1 MKFSVFPI
9 AAGLAATAFVGFAA
23 AQSGLV
29 GRATDLPKIT
39 LSSGMPLADAPY
51 DVEAGVYY
59 EIVIES
65 DGSQELALSGGEFFR
80 NVWVDEVVVNG
91 IEVRPMG
98 LHSLEFDDPGEASMS
113 FIFIK
118 PGTYELRIPGT
129 TSENQAAIFNVKG

>member
-1 MKFSVFPI
+1 MIAKKIVL
-9 AAGLAATAFVGFAA
+9 AAGLSVACAGAAH

-29 GRATDLPKIT
+29 GSATDLPRIT
-39 LSSGMPLADAPY
+39 LSSGMPLAEAPY
-51 DVEAGVYY
+51 EVEAGVYY

-80 NVWVDEVVVNG
+80 NVWIDEIVING

-98 LHSLEFDDPGEASMS
+98 VHSLEFDDPGEASMS

-129 TSENQAAIFNVKG
+129 TSEAQAAIFNVKG